1 MASSIRKPV
10 GVTEV
15 GWKKNGVTSRQS
27 VVGLSRPLDNMERDR
42 RKGPCG
48 ELQGKA
54 AASALPQTHVP

>member
-1 MASSIRKPV
+1 M

-27 VVGLSRPLDNMERDR
+27 VVVIARPLDNMERDR